1 MLYDDSMTEPI
12 FEEKVEEKK
21 TVFSRVKDFAS
32 ENLDVIIVGA
42 ATIIFAGGAAV
53 GSRSATKQIG
63 RGLDVMNNVGFIRY
77 FDRDGKEIF
86 GDDAVRRAME
96 IAEDIRAK

>member
-1 MLYDDSMTEPI
+1 MLYDDIATEEV
-12 FEEKVEEKK
+12 FESTVEEKK
-21 TVFSRVKDFAS
+21 TIFDKVKDFAS

-42 ATIIFAGGAAV
+42 TAIIFAGGAAF

-86 GDDAVRRAME
+86 GDDAIKRAME